1 MKKKKLRSQVSKL
14 QSDRSSLLNDIAKKR
29 AKAKNDLLKTLNP
42 LLEQYMKEKNIKM
55 VIDKKNLVVASNEL
69 DLTKEIIKLLNA
81 KIKSLNY

>member
-1 MKKKKLRSQVSKL
+1 
-14 QSDRSSLLNDIAKKR
+14 
-29 AKAKNDLLKTLNP
+29 
-42 LLEQYMKEKNIKM
+42 MKEKNIKM